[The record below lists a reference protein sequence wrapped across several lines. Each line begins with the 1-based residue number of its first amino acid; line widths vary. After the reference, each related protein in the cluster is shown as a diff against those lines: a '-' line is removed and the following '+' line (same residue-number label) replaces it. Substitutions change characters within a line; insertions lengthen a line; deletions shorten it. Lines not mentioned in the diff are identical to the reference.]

1 LGVRISEYPV
11 TPARLYALLAG
22 RREQQL

>member
-1 LGVRISEYPV
+1 VRISEYPV

-22 RREQQL
+22 HQRRQP

>member
-1 LGVRISEYPV
+1 VRISEYPV

-22 RREQQL
+22 RQQRQP